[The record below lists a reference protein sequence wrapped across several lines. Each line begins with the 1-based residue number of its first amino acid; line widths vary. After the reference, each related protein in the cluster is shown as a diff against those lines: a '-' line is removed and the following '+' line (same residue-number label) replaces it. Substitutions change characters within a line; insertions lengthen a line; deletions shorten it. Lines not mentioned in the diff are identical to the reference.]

1 MDNETVGKRIK
12 KWRKLKKITQSELG
26 AKINKTLSSVQKY
39 EKGNVT
45 IPIDVLNNIAI
56 ALNIGI
62 DNLLFGVSDSNKNI
76 KEEVLKTFDI
86 EELLKRQTML
96 DKKFDE
102 KETIRKRELR
112 LIRLAYHTELGE
124 FLQEVKSEWNYW
136 KNSCKAIN
144 KQRALEE
151 LSDMLH
157 FSLSYV
163 NNDHFDSRIGNN
175 DIRFRKKILEDQKYG
190 FTELI
195 DFLTSLYNN
204 AEHFANILL
213 IVEQLGATEEEFLQV
228 HHEVWLR
235 NTEERTK
242 GEY

>member
-1 MDNETVGKRIK
+1 ME
-12 KWRKLKKITQSELG
+12 ELR
-26 AKINKTLSSVQKY
+26 
-39 EKGNVT
+39 E
-45 IPIDVLNNIAI
+45 
-56 ALNIGI
+56 
-62 DNLLFGVSDSNKNI
+62 
-76 KEEVLKTFDI
+76 FDI
-86 EELLKRQTML
+86 EELLRRQKLL
-96 DKKFDE
+96 DNKFDK

-175 DIRFRKKILEDQKYG
+175 DIRFRKKILEEQKYS

-213 IVEQLGATEEEFLQV
+213 IAEHLGATQEEFLKV
-228 HHEVWLR
+228 HHKKWIK
-235 NTEERTK
+235 NMNERTK
-242 GEY
+242 EEY

>member
-1 MDNETVGKRIK
+1 ME
-12 KWRKLKKITQSELG
+12 
-26 AKINKTLSSVQKY
+26 A
-39 EKGNVT
+39 
-45 IPIDVLNNIAI
+45 
-56 ALNIGI
+56 
-62 DNLLFGVSDSNKNI
+62 
-76 KEEVLKTFDI
+76 LKTFDI
-86 EELLKRQTML
+86 EELLKRQVIL

-102 KETIRKRELR
+102 KETIRKREIR

-136 KNSCKAIN
+136 KNSCGSIN

-151 LSDMLH
+151 LSDVLH

-163 NNDHFDSRIGNN
+163 NNDSFDSRIRNN
-175 DIRFRKKILEDQKYG
+175 DIRFRKKILEDQKYS
-190 FTELI
+190 FAELT

-213 IVEQLGATEEEFLQV
+213 VAEYLGATEEEFLKI
-228 HHEVWLR
+228 HHMVWER
-235 NTEERTK
+235 NMGERTK